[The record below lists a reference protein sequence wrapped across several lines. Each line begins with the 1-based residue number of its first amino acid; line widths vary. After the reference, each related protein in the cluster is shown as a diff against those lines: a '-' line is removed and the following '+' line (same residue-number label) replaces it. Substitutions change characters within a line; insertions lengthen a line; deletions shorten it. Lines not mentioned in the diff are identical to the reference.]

1 MQHFRGG
8 CRWNVMISFFSRD
21 VLLSTHLGDCP
32 WVKVKGAACIILTS
46 INHSPHSVW
55 DFSIS
60 VRIRT
65 GRLCVVFD
73 ITFHQV
79 EYKGR
84 FFWAVPLKTHR
95 KTFPVHLT
103 IPYYILAVE
112 FFNLFPSLI
121 IFWLL
126 KCGPRN
132 VTRST
137 KDVRKKWRAHL
148 PPPPRALRRLG
159 WVSLVEWYAGGV
171 FKCSCGSRCKE
182 RCTGWSSSA
191 SAGPGADPRSGSTT
205 GPWPTCGPP
214 ATSHSVCPALGDPCW
229 WSRARCSS
237 GAWRIDGTKRWI

>member
-1 MQHFRGG
+1 
-8 CRWNVMISFFSRD
+8 MISFFSRD
-21 VLLSTHLGDCP
+21 VLPSTHLGDCP

-84 FFWAVPLKTHR
+84 FFWAVPLKTRR

-103 IPYYILAVE
+103 FPYYILAVE
-112 FFNLFPSLI
+112 FFYLFPSLI

-137 KDVRKKWRAHL
+137 KDVRKKRRAHL
-148 PPPPRALRRLG
+148 PPPPLRVLRWLG

-171 FKCSCGSRCKE
+171 LNVLVGLDAKNDVLV
-182 RCTGWSSSA
+182 
-191 SAGPGADPRSGSTT
+191 GAAPRLLAQEQTRGQARRLAHDRHVVR
-205 GPWPTCGPP
+205 PP
-214 ATSHSVCPALGDPCW
+214 RLTVFVRHSVTPAGGAVPDALLGP
-229 WSRARCSS
+229 
-237 GAWRIDGTKRWI
+237 DG

>member
-1 MQHFRGG
+1 MWWFL
-8 CRWNVMISFFSRD
+8 FFSRD

-84 FFWAVPLKTHR
+84 FFWAVPLKTRR

-103 IPYYILAVE
+103 FPYYILAVE
-112 FFNLFPSLI
+112 FFNLFPSLM

-126 KCGPRN
+126 KCGPRMLHVAPKMCGKN
-132 VTRST
+132 
-137 KDVRKKWRAHL
+137 DAHIFPLL
-148 PPPPRALRRLG
+148 P
-159 WVSLVEWYAGGV
+159 S
-171 FKCSCGSRCKE
+171 E
-182 RCTGWSSSA
+182 RW
-191 SAGPGADPRSGSTT
+191 GAWDGFR
-205 GPWPTCGPP
+205 
-214 ATSHSVCPALGDPCW
+214 W
-229 WSRARCSS
+229 WS
-237 GAWRIDGTKRWI
+237 GTREGF